1 MFGSKDRDQVSLALT
16 LASASL
22 AVNLVVFAT
31 ILLLFNLSGLPV
43 SNMDTL
49 TISVTTIEVFLVVV
63 AFGGFWLLRGTVS
76 HQAREETQRQLKLW
90 QADITSAIEMA
101 ARETAEVV
109 ALRVA
114 EARFARNDEAHNL
127 SPADTAQAFGKDD

>member
-1 MFGSKDRDQVSLALT
+1 
-16 LASASL
+16 
-22 AVNLVVFAT
+22 
-31 ILLLFNLSGLPV
+31 
-43 SNMDTL
+43 MDTL